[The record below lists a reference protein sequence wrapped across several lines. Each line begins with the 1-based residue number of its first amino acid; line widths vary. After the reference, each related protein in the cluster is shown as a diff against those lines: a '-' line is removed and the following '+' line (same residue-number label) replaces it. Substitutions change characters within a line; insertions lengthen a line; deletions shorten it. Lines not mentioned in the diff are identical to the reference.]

1 LQVIDRKPQI
11 PSEPPTPNRNSGVR
25 SQSRVIYALRNVQ
38 EAMPWFRW
46 SILRTLLKKEAMRHV
61 ANRGGI
67 ALAFLLVVAALLLS
81 MFRRGDTSTESLT
94 AGVQYCFIDYWEDGP
109 WLQHLR
115 KHVPTEL
122 RSQVQFRPA
131 ERAPTQDGVII
142 YPTGSGAIQVRPA
155 GQSDSG
161 QRCKVWIWQP
171 ADGSGMAPFKEW
183 FWKETAQYNRIRAAS
198 LTDPSERAA
207 LAMPELIEEQSVL
220 QGSLDSRSGI
230 ATALVLFA
238 LFFVCVYLL
247 PSLTC
252 EERERGVLLAQ
263 ALSPASPFE
272 ILMAKLLF
280 YPVLGVGL
288 AAVIAGITNP
298 AILTRP
304 IFWFGLVAAALGSL
318 GVGLTIASLAKT
330 QRAAS
335 MGALCY
341 TLIVAL
347 ILFICQQNNIPGLPY
362 IALEYHCPRVL
373 HAAFSD
379 AVYWY
384 HWGNL
389 AGAYFLALLWIVIAT
404 FMFRRW
410 GWQ

>member
-1 LQVIDRKPQI
+1 MP
-11 PSEPPTPNRNSGVR
+11 
-25 SQSRVIYALRNVQ
+25 YLR
-38 EAMPWFRW
+38 WR
-46 SILRTLLKKEAMRHV
+46 ILRTLLVKEALRHL

-67 ALAFLLVVAALLLS
+67 ALALLLVVAALLLS
-81 MFRRGDTSTESLT
+81 MFRKGESSTQSLT
-94 AGVQYCFIDYWEDGP
+94 ASVQHCFIDYWEDSP

-115 KHVPTEL
+115 RHVPAEL
-122 RSQVQFRPA
+122 RSQIQFRPA
-131 ERAPTQDGVII
+131 RNAPTQNGII
-142 YPTGSGAIQVRPA
+142 VYPAGSGAIQIRSD
-155 GQSDSG
+155 GQTESG
-161 QRCKVWIWQP
+161 LRCKVWIWQP

-183 FWKETAQYNRIRAAS
+183 FWRETAQYNQQRAYSAAE
-198 LTDPSERAA
+198 PGKRAA
-207 LAMPELIEEQSVL
+207 LAVPELIEEQSTL
-220 QGSLDSRSGI
+220 EGGLDSRSGI

-252 EERERGVLLAQ
+252 EERERGILLAQ

-272 ILMAKLLF
+272 ILTAKLLF
-280 YPVLGVGL
+280 YPVLGVAL
-288 AAVIAGITNP
+288 ASLIAGITNP
-298 AILTRP
+298 AILGRP
-304 IFWFGLVAAALGSL
+304 FFWLGLIAAAVGSL
-318 GVGLTIASLAKT
+318 GIGLTIASVAKT

-341 TLIVAL
+341 MLVVAL
-347 ILFICQQNNIPGLPY
+347 LLFICQQNNIPGLSY

-373 HAAFSD
+373 HAAFSN
-379 AVYWY
+379 AIYWY

-389 AGAYFLALLWIVIAT
+389 AGAYILALLWVLIAT